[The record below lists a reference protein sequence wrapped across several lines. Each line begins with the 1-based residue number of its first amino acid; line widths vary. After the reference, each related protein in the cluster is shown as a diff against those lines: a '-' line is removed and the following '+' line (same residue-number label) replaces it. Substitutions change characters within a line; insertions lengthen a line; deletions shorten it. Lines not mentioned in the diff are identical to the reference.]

1 MIVVDTNV
9 IAYLTFP
16 GIYTET
22 ILKVYEK
29 EPRWNAPWLWRSEF
43 SNVAS
48 LYLRRGFITYHDS
61 LDAIEYATNV
71 MRSGEHEIS
80 LYKVLNFVKDSKC
93 SSYDCEFLA
102 LAQEL
107 NTFMLTYDKLILAEF
122 TSLAIRP
129 DDYLTQT

>member
-1 MIVVDTNV
+1 VIVVDTNV

-16 GIYTET
+16 GAQTET
-22 ILKVYEK
+22 IFKIHEK

-43 SNVAS
+43 SNIVS
-48 LYLRRGFITYHDS
+48 LYLRKGLISYHDS
-61 LDAIEYATNV
+61 LDAIEYAMNV

-80 LYKVLNFVKDSKC
+80 FYKVFDFVKDSKC

-107 NTFMLTYDKLILAEF
+107 NTQLLTYDKVILKEF
-122 TSLAIRP
+122 PTLAVRP
-129 DDYLTQT
+129 EDYLTQI